1 MAQHNRKGRVITLFL
16 STLMGIEFSIFGIAT
31 PSLSQTYG
39 GQQQSLPYPPASLPL
54 NGNLVPLD
62 SAPPK
67 TGTPQFKFTNGL
79 EYSDCLEVILQLYQ
93 NQNQLNPQLQRS
105 SCLTDIQKIYGST
118 GLSKIQALSLVS
130 SANFYATTIL
140 SRKLH
145 PPRGQRQRI
154 AKMLGFIYETDAND
168 QQIKDLATQN

>member
-1 MAQHNRKGRVITLFL
+1 MAKRNWKGRATTLFL
-16 STLMGIEFSIFGIAT
+16 STLIGIDFGVFGVAT
-31 PSLSQTYG
+31 PSLGQTYG
-39 GQQQSLPYPPASLPL
+39 GQQPTSPPYPLSLPL

-62 SAPPK
+62 TAPPK

-118 GLSKIQALSLVS
+118 GLSKIQALGLVS

-140 SRKLH
+140 SRKLY